1 MKWKYAISQVCS
13 IFLLNTFICSSRT
26 SVFPPLVLVLCCPP
40 RDMCAQSQWHRVKAA
55 LSCFLAVTFC
65 HLLKCRV
72 LSWLHHPSYAKYYV
86 LSFNWKTVVTW
97 KKCNRMWSAV
107 LEKMKDSLEGWG
119 EELNNV
125 LYAEFLFEANF
136 WSLKAFVVLIL
147 PSWYRYM
154 LMPDLAIS
162 NFCFHM

>member
-1 MKWKYAISQVCS
+1 MKWKYAISQVYS
-13 IFLLNTFICSSRT
+13 FFLLNKFVCSSTT

-65 HLLKCRV
+65 HSLKCRV
-72 LSWLHHPSYAKYYV
+72 LSWLHHPSYSKYYV

-97 KKCNRMWSAV
+97 RKCNRMWWAG
-107 LEKMKDSLEGWG
+107 LEKMKASLEGWG

-125 LYAEFLFEANF
+125 LCSEFRFEENF

-147 PSWYRYM
+147 MSWYRYM
-154 LMPDLAIS
+154 LMPNLAIS

>member
-1 MKWKYAISQVCS
+1 
-13 IFLLNTFICSSRT
+13 
-26 SVFPPLVLVLCCPP
+26 
-40 RDMCAQSQWHRVKAA
+40 
-55 LSCFLAVTFC
+55 
-65 HLLKCRV
+65 
-72 LSWLHHPSYAKYYV
+72 
-86 LSFNWKTVVTW
+86 
-97 KKCNRMWSAV
+97 
-107 LEKMKDSLEGWG
+107 MKDSLEGRG